1 MGELLLV
8 RWAGGAPTPGS
19 WWGGEMPAAQGTEV
33 GQVEAPMP
41 WGPEIQESAQVLYL
55 GHLEGGGGSVYGP

>member
-1 MGELLLV
+1 
-8 RWAGGAPTPGS
+8 
-19 WWGGEMPAAQGTEV
+19 MPAAQGTEV